1 MRVLGIIFYATIIIF
16 IGIALI
22 IFSFHR
28 LNPQDVSDFLFFAQN
43 TLSSRLIVGL
53 SGLLLILISFS
64 FAQFILGRFQSEKH
78 IAFATASGQV
88 TIALSAV
95 EDMIKR
101 LAAIIP
107 EIKEL
112 RPNVVATKKG
122 AIIVDL
128 KVVLR
133 TEANIPGLTERLQ
146 EITKSKIQ
154 EVLGLE
160 EQIAIRIHI
169 AKIITHE
176 DREKKRKDT
185 ETDGPKIPFTEYGR
199 S

>member
-1 MRVLGIIFYATIIIF
+1 MRVLGVIFYATIITF

-22 IFSFHR
+22 IFSFR
-28 LNPQDVSDFLFFAQN
+28 ILNPQDISDFIFLFQN
-43 TLSSRLIVGL
+43 ALSSRLIVGL
-53 SGLLLILISFS
+53 SGLLLILINFS

-78 IAFATASGQV
+78 IAFSTASGQV

-101 LAAIIP
+101 LAVIIP

-112 RPNVVATKKG
+112 RPNVIATKKG
-122 AIIVDL
+122 AIVVDL
-128 KVVLR
+128 KVVLK
-133 TEANIPGLTERLQ
+133 TEANIPGLTEQLQ

-154 EVLGLE
+154 EVLGIE
-160 EQIAIRIHI
+160 EQITIRIHI
-169 AKIITHE
+169 AKIVTQE
-176 DREKKRKDT
+176 DKEKKRKET
-185 ETDGPKIPFTEYGR
+185 EHEAPKIPFTGYGR